1 MAEALDRAKVNPWKF
16 YNIPHLQKKNMNDLV
31 PGMFIWVE
39 EKIDG
44 SNVSCEVDVNGIFR
58 CYGRNYEIGEWHSQN
73 GAYEQLCAIKSKVI
87 DKLNKGLVLYFEYL
101 VKHHVKYAPEF
112 ERGLYLIGVY
122 NKRTGQYLI
131 PDEVYS
137 IADETRVKRPS
148 TFFKGEFTSW
158 QDLERYVG
166 QTEFGAVK
174 GEGIVVKFPDEMYG
188 TRMIKIV
195 SEEFREVM
203 KVDASAKKREMEKV
217 QDLEKEIETV
227 VTPARVRK
235 QLYALMDLGEI
246 SSVDDMTEVDKQIA
260 HKMIG
265 ALVIKDCMKEEPE
278 FCAKYG
284 KMFGKYAAEIAR
296 KYIKSEQL

>member
-1 MAEALDRAKVNPWKF
+1 MAEALDRTKVNPWKF
-16 YNIPHLQKKNMNDLV
+16 YDIPHLQKKNMNDLV
-31 PGMFIWVE
+31 PGKTIWVE

-122 NKRTGQYLI
+122 NKRTGQYLT
-131 PDEVYS
+131 PDEVYH
-137 IADETRVKRPS
+137 IADETGVKRPA

-158 QDLERYVG
+158 
-166 QTEFGAVK
+166 
-174 GEGIVVKFPDEMYG
+174 
-188 TRMIKIV
+188 
-195 SEEFREVM
+195 
-203 KVDASAKKREMEKV
+203 

-235 QLYALMDLGEI
+235 QLYVLMDLGEI
-246 SSVDDMTEVDKQIA
+246 SSVDNMTETDKQIA

-296 KYIKSEQL
+296 KYIKSEQLLDVQ